1 MTTEPTNH
9 SEGSHG
15 TFSHRPI
22 IWGTNGMVG
31 AGTQLTA
38 QAGMR
43 ILQKGGNAFDAA
55 AASALA
61 GGVVEPTAHYTL
73 GGEIALMLYDAKSKK
88 VESIIGQG
96 WAPKSATIELYQEK
110 WGEIPP
116 GILSTTVPGVVSAV
130 LTMLS
135 RHGTM
140 TFAEVAESA
149 IKLANEGFPAYGLF
163 AKTVATPER
172 QANLKTNSDSARIF
186 LPEGKPPQLGDIFKQ
201 PELAQTLLLMQQAEH
216 NAKTNGDD
224 RETAIE
230 AARDIFYKGDISK
243 RMVEAIQK
251 LGGLHTYED
260 FSEYTSPL
268 EVPISVNYR
277 GYEVYTN
284 QTWTQGI
291 SLLQTLN
298 ILEGYDL
305 SSLGHNSAEVIHL
318 QVEAL
323 KLAFADREMYA
334 GDPNLVDVPFKG
346 LLSKEYATLRRDLLD
361 TEKAQVNYP
370 PGDPRN
376 MSAISDIHHP
386 QKPNTSYE
394 SLSESDGTTYLST
407 ADSEGNMVSATPSTF
422 GGLEQGMV
430 LGDTGIVINC
440 RGSYFWLD
448 PDNANALQPRKRPRT
463 TPCAFIILKDGR
475 PVMTLGTP
483 GGDNQIQSNLQVL
496 NNIVDFELDVQEA
509 VSAPRFC
516 GYSFPRSPWPH
527 SWDPNRLAIENRIN
541 GEVASELS
549 AKEHNVQIIG
559 PWGIVNGFTPIISNG
574 HNFAGGADPRRDAVM
589 LGW

>member
-1 MTTEPTNH
+1 
-9 SEGSHG
+9 
-15 TFSHRPI
+15 
-22 IWGTNGMVG
+22 MVG

-38 QAGMR
+38 QAGMH
-43 ILQKGGNAFDAA
+43 ILQKGGNAFDSAA
-55 AASALA
+55 AAALA
-61 GGVVEPTAHYTL
+61 GGIVEPTAHYTL
-73 GGEIALMLYDAKSKK
+73 GGEIALMLYDAKSQK

-96 WAPKSATIELYQEK
+96 WTPKSATIDLYQKK

-140 TFAEVAESA
+140 TFGEVAESA
-149 IKLANEGFPAYGLF
+149 VKLASDGFPAYGLF
-163 AKTVATPER
+163 ARTVATPER
-172 QANLKTNSDSARIF
+172 QANLRSNSDSARVF
-186 LPEGKPPQLGDIFKQ
+186 LPNGEPPKVGDIFKQ
-201 PELAQTLLLMQQAEH
+201 PELAQTLLLMQQAEL
-216 NAKTNGDD
+216 NARASGAD
-224 RETAIE
+224 REKAIQ
-230 AARDIFYKGDISK
+230 AARDIFYKGDIAQ
-243 RMVEAIQK
+243 RMVAAIQK

-260 FSEYTSPL
+260 FSDYNSPF

-291 SLLQTLN
+291 SLLQALK

-305 SSLGHNSAEVIHL
+305 SSLGHNSSKAIHL

-323 KLAFADREMYA
+323 KLAFSDREQYA
-334 GDPNLVDVPFKG
+334 GDPNFIDVPFEG
-346 LLSKEYATLRRDLLD
+346 LLSKEYATLRRQLLN
-361 TEKAQVNYP
+361 TEIAQADYP
-370 PGDPRN
+370 PGDPKKMAAVGQIRYT
-376 MSAISDIHHP
+376 
-386 QKPNTSYE
+386 KRPNASSE
-394 SLSESDGTTYLST
+394 SLSESDGTTHLAT
-407 ADSEGNMVSATPSTF
+407 ADSKGNMVSATPSTF
-422 GGLEQGMV
+422 GGLAQGMV

-448 PDNANALQPRKRPRT
+448 PGNANSLQPRKRPRT
-463 TPCAFIILKDGR
+463 TPCAFIVLKNGR
-475 PVMTLGTP
+475 PFMTLGTP
-483 GGDNQIQSNLQVL
+483 GGDSQIQSNLQVL
-496 NNIVDFELDVQEA
+496 TNIVDFGLGVQEA
-509 VSAPRFC
+509 ISAPRFC

-527 SWDPNRLAIENRIN
+527 SWDPNRLALENRIN

-549 AKEHNVQIIG
+549 AKEHNVQMIG

-574 HNFAGGADPRRDAVM
+574 DSFVGGADPRRDAVM